1 MAIIILG
8 ATSSLPSRSS
18 SSSALSLL
26 ALLISNCQRQP
37 RHRAYE
43 CIARRSPD
51 HPKTDQVG
59 TQIHSKIEQ
68 NGRQNGSKS
77 LPRGLLE
84 GSGGVLGP
92 SWLQD
97 GPKKQKTSENQF
109 LGPPLGRH
117 VGTQNPRI
125 EFWNHFVPTWLQLGR
140 QNPSKIDPS
149 WLQDASKK
157 RSRC

>member
-1 MAIIILG
+1 MCMYVGSIA
-8 ATSSLPSRSS
+8 P
-18 SSSALSLL
+18 LL
-26 ALLISNCQRQP
+26 SNCQRQP

-68 NGRQNGSKS
+68 NGSQNGSKS

-117 VGTQNPRI
+117 VEPQNLKKSFPRAIQKVMIFSLFLGSTFGAILFQLGSQNPPKMEPNWFQTRCK
-125 EFWNHFVPTWLQLGR
+125 LG
-140 QNPSKIDPS
+140 
-149 WLQDASKK
+149 
-157 RSRC
+157 C